1 MILPSSNEIGAP
13 ARKFLT
19 AEWRYLAMLNYEIDP
34 ACLLSYVPNGTEL
47 DSWNGK
53 TFVSMVG
60 FLFLNTKLLG
70 WSIPFHRSFEEI
82 NLRFYVRRSGPEGWR
97 RGVVFIKEI
106 VPRAAIAGVARRVY
120 NENYVALPMR
130 HEVTASFAPPS
141 LVVDYSWRFK
151 EKWNQLQV
159 RTKGDL
165 QPITPGS
172 EEEFI
177 TEHYW
182 GYAAQRDGGCVEYQV
197 EHPRW
202 RVWQV
207 GESVLDCDV
216 SGLYGDVFV
225 ESLRAAPSSAFL
237 AEGSAVVVR
246 RGVKL

>member
-1 MILPSSNEIGAP
+1 MTSSSSETVTYPG
-13 ARKFLT
+13 KFLT

-53 TFVSMVG
+53 TFISVVG
-60 FLFLNTKLLG
+60 FLFLNTKILG
-70 WSIPFHRSFEEI
+70 WSIPFHTNFEEI
-82 NLRFYVRRSGPEGWR
+82 NLRFYVRRLGPEGWR

-106 VPRAAIAGVARRVY
+106 VPRAAIATVARWVY
-120 NENYVALPMR
+120 NENYVALPMQ
-130 HEVTASFAPPS
+130 HEVTASLAPPS

-151 EKWNQLQV
+151 EKWNQLHI

-165 QPITPGS
+165 QPIVPGS

-182 GYAAQRDGGCVEYQV
+182 GYAAQRDGGCMEYQV
-197 EHPRW
+197 EHPAW

-216 SGLYGDVFV
+216 PELYGDVFV
-225 ESLRAAPSSAFL
+225 ESLQAAPNSAFL
-237 AEGSAVVVR
+237 AEGSAVVVCK
-246 RGVKL
+246 GVKF